1 MKRRFSVYVFLA
13 VLLLLVACGS
23 PAVEQQSEYPVELES
38 AAATEAAVTLESPTR
53 LPPST
58 PTSIPSPTPAPTAEL
73 APESTST
80 PVNVGSIYED
90 VALAFSMQLPDD
102 WTGTHANGTTTVLN
116 AEGVPQ
122 LRVRSYLTRSGLYSA
137 NTIAE
142 KAAPPSERDVLTLT
156 DTTIGN
162 YPAKVSNTAVT
173 FIDVG
178 GRYLAFETLS
188 NNPIIPTLLE
198 TLNGEKTDFN
208 DNYILMSSENWLA
221 EVSGGANITETFTV
235 QRRDGEAGYTLFTE
249 LPAEGLGYDLVEPL
263 FFTPDEQYL
272 YFHHRGVADG
282 CGLYFGGGDMVQVDL
297 GNGAEAILENT
308 DGVGHTLA
316 PDGHTVAF
324 LRGYL
329 TNEFTITLY
338 DLDSSETKTIVFP
351 LDGPDAAAGDLII
364 SPDGGQIAFAA
375 QQQYCGE
382 GWTIGTVDL
391 ETAELTIHSVDAVR
405 WFRPIAWEGDVITLQ
420 SFSLDET
427 KYLDVTTSE
436 IVNERP

>member
-1 MKRRFSVYVFLA
+1 
-13 VLLLLVACGS
+13 
-23 PAVEQQSEYPVELES
+23 
-38 AAATEAAVTLESPTR
+38 
-53 LPPST
+53 
-58 PTSIPSPTPAPTAEL
+58 
-73 APESTST
+73 
-80 PVNVGSIYED
+80 
-90 VALAFSMQLPDD
+90 MQLPDD
-102 WTGTHANGTTTVLN
+102 WTGTNANGTTTVLN
-116 AEGVPQ
+116 AAGVPQ
-122 LRVRSYLTRSGLYSA
+122 LRVRSYLTRSGFYSA
-137 NTIAE
+137 ETIAE
-142 KAAPPSERDVLTLT
+142 KAAPPSERDALTLT
-156 DTTIGN
+156 YMTIGK
-162 YPAKVSNTAVT
+162 YPATVSSTAVT

-178 GRYLAFETLS
+178 GRYLAFEALS
-188 NNPIIPTLLE
+188 ENPIIPTVLE
-198 TLNGEKTDFN
+198 TVDGERTDFN

-249 LPAEGLGYDLVEPL
+249 DPAQALGYDLAQPL

-297 GNGAEAILENT
+297 GNGTETILEDT

-324 LRGYL
+324 IRGRL

-338 DLDSSETKTIVFP
+338 DLDNSETKTIVFP
-351 LDGPDAAAGDLII
+351 LAGPDAAAGDLIF
-364 SPDGGQIAFAA
+364 SPDGRQIAFAA

-391 ETAELTIHSVDAVR
+391 ETAELTIHSVDAAP
-405 WFRPIAWEGDVITLQ
+405 WFRPVAWEGDVITLQ
-420 SFSLDET
+420 PTYTYDET
-427 KYLDVTTSE
+427 KYLDVTTNE